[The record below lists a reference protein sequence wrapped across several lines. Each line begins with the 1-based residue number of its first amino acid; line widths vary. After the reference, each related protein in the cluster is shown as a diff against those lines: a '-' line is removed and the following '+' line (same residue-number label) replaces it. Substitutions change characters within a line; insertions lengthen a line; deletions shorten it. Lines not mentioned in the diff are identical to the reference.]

1 MLDTQFKT
9 KYYRVEFLNYGMP
22 VYKYFYTRKTMIEFI
37 NLIGKDRVLEVVF
50 MRELNV
56 VEDNK

>member
-9 KYYRVEFLNYGMP
+9 KYYRVEFLNYGMS

-50 MRELNV
+50 MRELDV